1 MGRLLSA
8 FKRIPG
14 LIYPAKCVSCGE
26 LLDEDGE
33 VFCRTCYDS
42 YENAKQEE
50 CSRCH
55 KERCRCTCPSF
66 SLGKAGLR
74 RLIKLFRYQPAES
87 DLPENR
93 ILYNL
98 KQRHLQNVFDFFA
111 RELSESIDAA
121 LSQNEKT
128 SAILV
133 PCPRSAG
140 AKRKNGY
147 DHTYALCRAISKKSG
162 IPVSSAL
169 KRKRG
174 GKMQKRLSGEERRRN
189 IVNRFCIKNGEDLAG
204 KTVILFDDVTTT
216 GATILECRRVVKV
229 AGVSR
234 LIPCVIA
241 FSGLDFVLRP
251 QKAKKTGKKYGR
263 RNVTS
268 NQIN

>member
-14 LIYPAKCVSCGE
+14 LIYPPKCVSCGE

-111 RELSESIDAA
+111 RELSDSIDAA
-121 LSQNEKT
+121 LSQNEKA

-133 PCPRSAG
+133 PCPRRAG
-140 AKRKNGY
+140 AKKKNGY
-147 DHTYALCRAISKKSG
+147 DHTYALCRAISKKTG

-189 IVNRFCIKNGEDLAG
+189 IVNRFYIKNGEDLAG

-216 GATILECRRVVKV
+216 GATILECRRVAKT

-234 LIPCVIA
+234 VIPCVIA
-241 FSGLDFVLRP
+241 FSGRDFVLRP
-251 QKAKKTGKKYGR
+251 QKAKKTGKKYVR
-263 RNVTS
+263 RKVTS
-268 NQIN
+268 NQTN